1 MTISINLKALILK
14 LVTNKKV
21 SWLLTIV
28 ICIAVIILYRNL
40 GKFLL
45 TDRLIKGNPFVAGIG
60 YKESHLPDEVIS
72 MKILTSNAQVTD
84 FRMSPLISPDEARN
98 QRVLEF
104 LYPIRENPQSKF
116 LFAVGEEQVEARC
129 VEKGRENRV
138 VLYYCE

>member
-28 ICIAVIILYRNL
+28 ICIVVIILYRNL

-45 TDRLIKGNPFVAGIG
+45 TDRLIKGSPFVAGIG

-84 FRMSPLISPDEARN
+84 FRMSP
-98 QRVLEF
+98 LEF